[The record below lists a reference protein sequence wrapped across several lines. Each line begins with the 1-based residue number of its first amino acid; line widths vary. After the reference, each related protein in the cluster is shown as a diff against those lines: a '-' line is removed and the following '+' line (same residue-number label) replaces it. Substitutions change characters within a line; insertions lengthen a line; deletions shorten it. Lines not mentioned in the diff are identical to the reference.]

1 MKDLSGEIKINDTI
15 SVSNEQLYIGNDT
28 TTFFRFKQPLIFIW
42 NPKEDITTYEL
53 ALCLNYIN
61 NNSIYPENINK
72 EDKIFRHFD
81 IIDPNE

>member
-15 SVSNEQLYIGNDT
+15 SVSNQNLNIGNNT
-28 TTFFRFKQPLIFIW
+28 TTFLRFKQPLIFTW

-61 NNSIYPENINK
+61 NYSIYPDIINK

-81 IIDPNE
+81 IINPNE